1 LDALLDKISSIV
13 DCSPR
18 NPDDLES
25 LDKNEECDSASTKE
39 KPADE
44 TDEKQVE
51 QIELEIEEEEGE
63 GEVSESKENE
73 ARVEL
78 DSEIETED
86 KTAVD
91 LCLLLPAYVRFYC
104 PLLSNAY
111 RYLGWH
117 LS

>member
-1 LDALLDKISSIV
+1 V

-73 ARVEL
+73 ARVFFWIVSL
-78 DSEIETED
+78 SDINNIHMII
-86 KTAVD
+86 
-91 LCLLLPAYVRFYC
+91 PAYG
-104 PLLSNAY
+104 LS
-111 RYLGWH
+111 
-117 LS
+117 LSQC